1 MSTSNKFSTLLL
13 REWMQHKRGWIATI
27 FAPPLLFLAILPFGT
42 TNFGNHGPADAPLL
56 VGVAGVSVTTA
67 MLFGIAMIAITF
79 QLASLAR
86 RDVQDR
92 SIEFWLSLP
101 AGHVQSLGAT
111 LLAHVLLM
119 PLAAML
125 AGFGIGFV
133 VTAAMV
139 VKVSGISGLAIIP
152 WGQVAATAF
161 PLLVRWI
168 FGVLLA
174 ALWVSPLAM
183 IIMANSAWLKRWSIP
198 ALVGALIFGLTILP
212 KVYGI
217 YSVQRWLAALMQGAV
232 EALTFNPQSLEEQV
246 KLLAHGGQDIS
257 VSSQMAS
264 DAWQAVQNLASPD
277 LAIGLVVAATG
288 FALLILRRQRGG

>member
-1 MSTSNKFSTLLL
+1 MTSNKFSVLLL

-42 TNFGNHGPADAPLL
+42 THFDKHSPVDMPLL
-56 VGVAGVSVTTA
+56 AGVGGVALTTVA
-67 MLFGIAMIAITF
+67 LFAIAMIAVTF

-119 PLAAML
+119 PLAAMV
-125 AGFGIGFV
+125 AGFGIGFI
-133 VTAAMV
+133 VTAAFAL
-139 VKVSGISGLAIIP
+139 KIAGASGLALVP
-152 WGQVAATAF
+152 WLQVASVTF
-161 PLLVRWI
+161 PLLLRCM
-168 FGVLLA
+168 FGMLLA
-174 ALWVSPLAM
+174 ALWVAPLAM

-198 ALVGALIFGLTILP
+198 ALAGALIFGLTILP

-217 YSVQRWLAALMQGAV
+217 HAVEHWLAALMQGAL
-232 EALTFNPQSLEEQV
+232 EALTFNPEAMKSQVEMLAAGQS
-246 KLLAHGGQDIS
+246 IS
-257 VSSQMAS
+257 ISGDMAA
-264 DAWQAVQNLASPD
+264 DAWQAVQALASPD
-277 LAIGLVVAATG
+277 LAIGLVVAAAG